1 MEERKEVYCD
11 TVREEEEEEEE
22 RAPGSLGKSL
32 MSEQRQRAQA
42 TCWPFFTSA
51 RAQTAPGGHGL
62 LSPPYVQLHQVDMVY
77 SLHLTFFVEQSFEE
91 ELAL

>member
-11 TVREEEEEEEE
+11 TVREEEEEEE

-32 MSEQRQRAQA
+32 MSEQRHRAQA

-51 RAQTAPGGHGL
+51 RGEHKL
-62 LSPPYVQLHQVDMVY
+62 QLHQVDMVY